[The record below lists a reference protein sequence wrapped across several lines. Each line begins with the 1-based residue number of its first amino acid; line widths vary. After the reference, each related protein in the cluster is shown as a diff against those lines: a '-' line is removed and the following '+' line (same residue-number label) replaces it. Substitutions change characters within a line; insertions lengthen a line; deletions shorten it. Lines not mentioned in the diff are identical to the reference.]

1 MRTVLGQHIRVSKTK
16 TLSISVFS
24 LALMLL
30 MAVHAGPTGA
40 CARNSVGCALSPHPT
55 SQNWGGTWNSNY
67 GEMRLVKAGNRV
79 FGDYA
84 ERGTIEAVASQDG
97 TALRGVFLY
106 TDGRWGTI
114 DWHLDGEVFSGSWRW
129 SDQGMTEPEDS
140 AWTATKTSDRTST
153 LKFASPNRSGWP
165 GGVAPETD
173 SELGQFIA
181 GIQAN
186 PSRPA
191 GPSGEITEDFGPW
204 YGGYTL
210 DQTGGFDLALDVD
223 QIGDGRS
230 GSATIDIA
238 LNAIRPACPQ
248 GMKPAFCQELIARGR
263 SMFVATRTVGVLMDT
278 TFPPALYV
286 AFKLDGDRDPRL
298 LRIGREATYLQAT
311 ITHPERGVEFDGT
324 ASTGS
329 HSCQQGGSGCANEI
343 VNALRRN
350 PDANIGVF
358 ADLNFLSRYGYKDNS
373 RRTAKRDDPVPV
385 LPPNDP
391 LSPRVG
397 DIPDDFSRFSSFAS
411 GIWSIDD
418 IDGGS
423 LGKVTI
429 SQTGPILQASGSIE
443 AVSRR
448 ISPSTVRF
456 GTALIFGN
464 SLRFE
469 LTDPSPGSSNSPFG
483 HLLVGF
489 GNGAP
494 RGTLVVGNKSFLIK
508 LGALGGQ
515 RDIGQLLDIEPPHQ
529 NAVDQSEP
537 LEGDLPAIGIW
548 GFQYELHNVPAGRA
562 LSLRASPDRKAREV
576 GRVTQL
582 SPPFVINEC
591 QQLINS
597 FDFEKA
603 DIERKVRLLS
613 IGWCKIQLEDGTLGW
628 IPGSYIFPLP
638 RWG

>member
-1 MRTVLGQHIRVSKTK
+1 MRTVFGQHIGVSKTG
-16 TLSISVFS
+16 TLSISMFS
-24 LALMLL
+24 IAFMLL
-30 MAVHAGPTGA
+30 MAVYAGPTSA
-40 CARNSVGCALSPHPT
+40 CARNAVGCAASHDLT
-55 SQNWGGTWNSNY
+55 RQNWGGTWNSNY

-84 ERGTIEAVASQDG
+84 ERGTIEAIASPDG

-106 TDGRWGTI
+106 RDGRWGTI
-114 DWHLDGEVFSGSWRW
+114 DWHLDGDEFSGSWRW
-129 SDQGMTEPEDS
+129 SEQGMTEPEDS
-140 AWTATKTSDRTST
+140 AWSATKTSDRTST
-153 LKFASPNRSGWP
+153 LKFASPNRNGWP

-173 SELGQFIA
+173 TELGQFIA
-181 GIQAN
+181 GVQAN

-191 GPSGEITEDFGPW
+191 GLSGEITEDFGPW

-210 DQTGGFDLALDVD
+210 DQTGGFDLALDID

-230 GSATIDIA
+230 GSATVNIA
-238 LNAIRPACPQ
+238 LNAVRPSCPQ
-248 GMKPAFCQELIARGR
+248 GMKPAFCQDLIARGQ
-263 SMFVATRTVGVLMDT
+263 SMFVGTRTVGVLMDT

-286 AFKLDGDRDPRL
+286 AFELDGDRDPRL

-311 ITHPERGVEFDGT
+311 ITHPDRGVEFDGT
-324 ASTGS
+324 ALAGS
-329 HSCQQGGSGCANEI
+329 HSCQRGGSGCANDI
-343 VNALRRN
+343 VAALRRN

-358 ADLNFLSRYGYKDNS
+358 ADPNFLSRYGYKDS
-373 RRTAKRDDPVPV
+373 ARRQATGDDPIPV
-385 LPPNDP
+385 YPPNEDSP
-391 LSPRVG
+391 PRVG
-397 DIPDDFSRFSSFAS
+397 DIPKDFSRFASIAS
-411 GIWSIDD
+411 GNWSIGDS
-418 IDGGS
+418 DGGS
-423 LGKVTI
+423 LGKLNI
-429 SQTGPILQASGSIE
+429 SQTGPILQATGTLKTLSS
-443 AVSRR
+443 A
-448 ISPSTVRF
+448 ISPATVHF

-469 LTDPSPGSSNSPFG
+469 FTNPSAGSNDPVLG

-515 RDIGQLLDIEPPHQ
+515 RDDGQLLDIEPPEQ
-529 NAVDQSEP
+529 DAFDQSEP

-562 LSLRASPDRKAREV
+562 LSLRETPDRSAQEV

-591 QQLINS
+591 QQLIDS

-613 IGWCKIQLEDGTLGW
+613 IGWCKIQLENGTLGW

-638 RWG
+638 RQG